1 MDSTLDIARRSLSD
15 FLQRTKFPERFP
27 NRLPPP
33 SVERSARETVR
44 SWQLDIPEHIYRKH
58 LDVGINIGFAAYQ
71 DTQEEVQVAI
81 ALFTFCAT
89 MIDEAVTKDTSA
101 IREFVPRFCAGQP
114 QLHPILTRF
123 VETVGAL
130 RKFLPEYT
138 ANMVYPAM
146 MAFVNEELFCREAAG
161 NLTWRSNSENFMEYS
176 RLKSGM
182 PEPYTACIWLCS
194 AFPDASDYIQAFP

>member
-71 DTQEEVQVAI
+71 DTQE
-81 ALFTFCAT
+81 
-89 MIDEAVTKDTSA
+89 
-101 IREFVPRFCAGQP
+101 
-114 QLHPILTRF
+114 
-123 VETVGAL
+123 
-130 RKFLPEYT
+130 
-138 ANMVYPAM
+138 
-146 MAFVNEELFCREAAG
+146 
-161 NLTWRSNSENFMEYS
+161 
-176 RLKSGM
+176 
-182 PEPYTACIWLCS
+182 
-194 AFPDASDYIQAFP
+194 